1 MRWIVDRLIEV
12 ALGNAAGAL
21 GLAVIAALVSPWIRR
36 PTVVHGMW
44 LLVILRLLVPPVI
57 EIGLLPSPPVDRAQ
71 GLARLAGP
79 GIHVQDVSGGSVPAD
94 PKPHHPPV
102 PLVVWGL
109 GAMGVIAL
117 GTMRTRRLAQTL
129 AGGRPGDDEFR
140 SHIEAAATTLG
151 VRRPPRIRIVPTGIP
166 PMVWAGMG
174 RATLVLPQDL
184 IDRLAGPQVQALI
197 AHELAH
203 LKRRDHWTRFAE
215 FGAAVLFWWY
225 PVMWWARRR
234 LRVAEE
240 LCCDSVVS
248 QLFPTIRRD
257 YADCLVTTVEYA
269 RSIDS
274 RFVPGPAMSG
284 LSDLK
289 ERITMIMTPQLRG
302 SLPRSTR
309 ILLAAVAIAVLA
321 MAPTLTARTPGVED
335 GTREVVSVEF
345 EDTPLR
351 EALAQIADLSMT
363 TIAIHPS
370 AVEAGLAENTITMS
384 VVDWPWEQLLSV
396 LLSINDLVPLREGDV
411 IWVYQA
417 EDLPLQDG
425 DPLEFRGEHISLT
438 LNDAD
443 VRDVLQT
450 FHELTSLEFDVDP
463 AVDRRVTVELREIPW
478 DQALDLILRLS
489 GLTYVV
495 HDGVMVVSEARSSAG
510 EVFSTQQTLAPEDLP
525 NVLVGAIP
533 FDPESSGMT
542 EPEWFSGPIPG
553 LPELD
558 ERDPDSATVAVR
570 LLIGATGDVRHSFV
584 VFGTS
589 DNAAALVADAVREW
603 RFEPARQDGE
613 PVEVLYTVVLHYSE
627 GRWRITG
634 PGHS

>member
-21 GLAVIAALVSPWIRR
+21 GLALIAALVSPWIRR

-44 LLVILRLLVPPVI
+44 LLVVLRLLVPPVI
-57 EIGLLPSPPVDRAQ
+57 EIGLLPSPPVVRGQDLIP
-71 GLARLAGP
+71 GTGP
-79 GIHVQDVSGGSVPAD
+79 WIHVQEVSAGGSAPAE
-94 PKPHHPPV
+94 PQPHPLSV

-109 GAMGVIAL
+109 GAMGVTVL
-117 GTMRTRRLAQTL
+117 GTIRTRRLVRLL
-129 AGGRPGDDEFR
+129 ADGRPGDAELR
-140 SHIEAAATTLG
+140 SRIEAAATTLG
-151 VRRPPRIRIVPTGIP
+151 VRRPPRVRIVPKGIP

-215 FGAAVLFWWY
+215 FSAVVLFWWY

-240 LCCDSVVS
+240 LCCDSLVS

-257 YADCLVTTVEYA
+257 YADCLVTTIEYV
-269 RSIDS
+269 RNIDS

-289 ERITMIMTPQLRG
+289 ERITMIMTPHLHG
-302 SLPRSTR
+302 SLPRYTR
-309 ILLAAVAIAVLA
+309 ILFAAVAIAVLVIT
-321 MAPTLTARTPGVED
+321 PTLTARTPSAGNPTGEAA
-335 GTREVVSVEF
+335 VVAF

-351 EALAQIADLSMT
+351 EALAQIAELSGA
-363 TIAIHPS
+363 IVAIHPS
-370 AVEAGLAENTITMS
+370 SVDGWPADPTVTTVPMPWDQALSTILGSSGLT
-384 VVDWPWEQLLSV
+384 
-396 LLSINDLVPLREGDV
+396 SIREGDV
-411 IWVYQA
+411 IWVYPDWDA
-417 EDLPLQDG
+417 RARG
-425 DPLEFRGEHISLT
+425 DDSVSFSGEPISLT

-463 AVDRRVTVELREIPW
+463 AVDSRVTVELRDLPW
-478 DQALDLILRLS
+478 DQALDLILTLS

-495 HDGVMVVSEARSSAG
+495 HDGVMVVSEARSPAG
-510 EVFSTQQTLAPEDLP
+510 EVFSTKQTVASEDVP
-525 NVLVGAIP
+525 KVLVGAIP
-533 FDPESSGMT
+533 FDPESPGMT
-542 EPEWFSGPIPG
+542 EPVWSSGPTPG
-553 LPELD
+553 SPELD
-558 ERDPDSATVAVR
+558 GHDPAKATVAVR

-584 VFGTS
+584 VFGTNDS
-589 DNAAALVADAVREW
+589 AAESVADAVREW

-613 PVEVLYTVVLHYSE
+613 PVEVLYTVVLHYSD

-634 PGHS
+634 PGHP

>member
-36 PTVVHGMW
+36 PTVVHGLW

-57 EIGLLPSPPVDRAQ
+57 EISVLPSPPVVRAQ
-71 GLARLAGP
+71 DLTREASA
-79 GIHVQDVSGGSVPAD
+79 GIHVQEVSAGGSVPAD
-94 PKPHHPPV
+94 PQPHHLPV

-129 AGGRPGDDEFR
+129 AGGRSGDVEFR

-151 VRRPPRIRIVPTGIP
+151 VRRLPRVRIAQNGVP

-240 LCCDSVVS
+240 LCCDSLVS

-284 LSDLK
+284 LSNLK

-321 MAPTLTARTPGVED
+321 MAPTLTARTPSAGD
-335 GTREVVSVEF
+335 FTGKAAVVAF

-351 EALAQIADLSMT
+351 EALEQIADLSGAV
-363 TIAIHPS
+363 IAIHPS
-370 AVEAGLAENTITMS
+370 AAAEWPADPTVTTVPMPWDRALSTILRSSGLT
-384 VVDWPWEQLLSV
+384 
-396 LLSINDLVPLREGDV
+396 SIREGDV
-411 IWVYQA
+411 IWVYPDWDA
-417 EDLPLQDG
+417 DARTDDSAPFSG
-425 DPLEFRGEHISLT
+425 DPISLT
-438 LNDAD
+438 LNAAD

-450 FHELTSLEFDVDP
+450 FHELTGLEFDVDP

-510 EVFSTQQTLAPEDLP
+510 EVFSTQQTVASEDLP
-525 NVLVGAIP
+525 KVLVGAIP

-542 EPEWFSGPIPG
+542 EPVWFSGPIPG

-558 ERDPDSATVAVR
+558 GHDPASVTVAVR
-570 LLIGATGDVRHSFV
+570 LLIGATGDVRHSLV

-589 DNAAALVADAVREW
+589 DGAAALVADAVREW
-603 RFEPARQDGE
+603 RFEPARQDGA
-613 PVEVLYTVVLHYSE
+613 PVEVLYTVVFHYSE